1 MRHLV
6 TRRGRVENR
15 PTNSLELD
23 LNPRVNIRTAK
34 IDIATLRF
42 IRIRAHDDP
51 GVHAEVV
58 QHQRHEYGV
67 LLIVTD
73 HLLAFKHA
81 TQSVCSV
88 TRARLSVVFIR
99 VEAFFLQVAL
109 DRAGLCK
116 IALLGC

>member
-6 TRRGRVENR
+6 ARWGRVENR
-15 PTNSLELD
+15 PTDSLELD
-23 LNPRVNIRTAK
+23 LNPRVDIRTSK
-34 IDIATLRF
+34 IDIAALRL
-42 IRIRAHDDP
+42 IWIRAHDDP

-58 QHQRHEYGV
+58 QHQCHEHGV

-81 TQSVCSV
+81 AQAVCSV

-116 IALLGC
+116 VTLLGC